1 MGNEIPDASLASQS
15 VQVAVRIRNPPSSR
29 SNVLDGPRPATSTP
43 IALSIKS
50 NSFPPKPPFLSQHIA
65 SGSSTPT
72 PSSYTQATVHDTQ
85 NGSAIVVEASN
96 RDPATDT
103 YATVCIND
111 PDERKSPKEF
121 HFDKVFSATASQSQI
136 YERMI
141 RPIIDQCLDGY
152 NGCIF
157 VYGQTAS
164 GKTYT
169 MQGPS
174 ASTGFEESVSTSDN
188 RGIILRVADQ
198 IIECIRKSK
207 GIDGDDNAGMGG
219 GKSTKSSTTY
229 SVTASY
235 LEIYQ
240 EQLKDLLCPADQQGE
255 LRIRIDSKSATGKE
269 LYVEGLTE
277 RQLSTPLDYLKMIE
291 LGIKH
296 RTVAETN
303 MNKVSSRSHSVLTL
317 IIEQYQAIPH
327 SIAVPSDNYDN
338 ADDGSADNVNQI
350 GVKKRSKIHLIDL
363 AGSERVD
370 STGATG
376 TRLKEGA
383 SINQSLSSLGNVIN
397 ALSTHAKHVPY
408 RDSKLTYLLSDS
420 LGGNSL
426 TAMIACISPCAAS
439 YDETVGTLRFAER
452 AKKVTNQVRVNVDPI
467 VLRMLALEAEIAR
480 LRGILDKCTCGIWRP
495 DGAAH
500 SRMHSVINSMHSVAS
515 VSHRWSV
522 RWKMWYRRMFGE
534 CCGCRTKKTNT
545 NLPSVKTVLPIDDLA
560 ASKPTQTQVSKKDIA
575 VQTSLEIQADSSN
588 IDTTHSHSDSQS
600 KSVSSSS
607 TASAKYKRS
616 GKITP
621 LPNSRSSKVSLKNL
635 RE

>member
-1 MGNEIPDASLASQS
+1 
-15 VQVAVRIRNPPSSR
+15 
-29 SNVLDGPRPATSTP
+29 
-43 IALSIKS
+43 
-50 NSFPPKPPFLSQHIA
+50 
-65 SGSSTPT
+65 
-72 PSSYTQATVHDTQ
+72 
-85 NGSAIVVEASN
+85 
-96 RDPATDT
+96 
-103 YATVCIND
+103 
-111 PDERKSPKEF
+111 DERKSPKEF

-207 GIDGDDNAGMGG
+207 A
-219 GKSTKSSTTY
+219 STTY

-240 EQLKDLLCPADQQGE
+240 EQLKDLLCPADQQ
-255 LRIRIDSKSATGKE
+255 DSKSATGKE

-317 IIEQYQAIPH
+317 IIEH
-327 SIAVPSDNYDN
+327 
-338 ADDGSADNVNQI
+338 ADNVNQI

-452 AKKVTNQVRVNVDPI
+452 AKKVTNQVRVNVD
-467 VLRMLALEAEIAR
+467 
-480 LRGILDKCTCGIWRP
+480 
-495 DGAAH
+495 
-500 SRMHSVINSMHSVAS
+500 
-515 VSHRWSV
+515 
-522 RWKMWYRRMFGE
+522 
-534 CCGCRTKKTNT
+534 
-545 NLPSVKTVLPIDDLA
+545 
-560 ASKPTQTQVSKKDIA
+560 
-575 VQTSLEIQADSSN
+575 
-588 IDTTHSHSDSQS
+588 
-600 KSVSSSS
+600 
-607 TASAKYKRS
+607 
-616 GKITP
+616 
-621 LPNSRSSKVSLKNL
+621 
-635 RE
+635 